1 MNQPEF
7 IPSGAPHKIEVRE
20 GSHDAKIRSAA
31 LGTETRQLAI
41 DSDEVANAIDA
52 EKRRT
57 ASFGPETDPP
67 QQASVDANAAP
78 EPLVQADAPQLPEPV
93 QAQAFA
99 EPESDAPPTR
109 TRARR
114 PGGGAPSG
122 PRPTFKFGLRSLFL
136 PILLVLVL
144 VGGPIIGLLTDAR
157 WFESLGAGALYWQ
170 RLQLQGG
177 LFVGGTLAAL
187 ALLMLSLAAAGFIAR
202 RLGGTPT
209 NSDSPR
215 EPRTPLMDD
224 RGNLQP
230 DGIVDALRGLFGAD
244 GDGAARSA
252 GATIG
257 SGALRIGAVVVAL
270 LIGAQVAAN

>member
-99 EPESDAPPTR
+99 EPESDAPPR
-109 TRARR
+109 VQAQLVQEAVSEPPIAPPINMSDDPEFAERLHALEAQNQALRAR
-114 PGGGAPSG
+114 
-122 PRPTFKFGLRSLFL
+122 L
-136 PILLVLVL
+136 
-144 VGGPIIGLLTDAR
+144 
-157 WFESLGAGALYWQ
+157 
-170 RLQLQGG
+170 
-177 LFVGGTLAAL
+177 
-187 ALLMLSLAAAGFIAR
+187 
-202 RLGGTPT
+202 
-209 NSDSPR
+209 
-215 EPRTPLMDD
+215 
-224 RGNLQP
+224 GNLETQ
-230 DGIVDALRGLFGAD
+230 
-244 GDGAARSA
+244 SA
-252 GATIG
+252 GQA
-257 SGALRIGAVVVAL
+257 
-270 LIGAQVAAN
+270 